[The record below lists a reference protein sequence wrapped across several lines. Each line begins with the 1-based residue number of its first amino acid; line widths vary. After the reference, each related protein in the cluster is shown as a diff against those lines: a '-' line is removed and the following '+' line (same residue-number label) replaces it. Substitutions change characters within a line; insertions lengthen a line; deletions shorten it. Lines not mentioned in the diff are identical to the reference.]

1 MKGNY
6 TCYEKIKE
14 FLGHGYGIIQTMP
27 FKFQNGIPSGIE
39 FLSEIVKLIKLVI
52 SGKKWN
58 FLVR

>member
-52 SGKKWN
+52 SGKK
-58 FLVR
+58 